1 MGLGVLGFYENNETE
16 ELTKTM
22 QLTKEE
28 QETVVTFTKGS
39 EMMEVYTA
47 DPVLL
52 KRLSNLP
59 AYELKEEYRSGGRV
73 IAKSFTADKRL
84 LTLRA
89 KRSKMTEENKEKARQ
104 TLLRI
109 KSESRI
115 TV

>member
-1 MGLGVLGFYENNETE
+1 
-16 ELTKTM
+16 M

-28 QETVVTFTKGS
+28 QETVITFTKGAAV
-39 EMMEVYTA
+39 MEVYTA

-59 AYELKEEYRSGGRV
+59 AYTLKEEFRSGGRV
-73 IAKSFTADKRL
+73 VAKSFLADKRL

-89 KRSKMTEENKEKARQ
+89 KRSKMSEENKEKARQ

-109 KSESRI
+109 KSESSR
-115 TV
+115 

>member
-1 MGLGVLGFYENNETE
+1 MQFTREEMETIIRYD
-16 ELTKTM
+16 
-22 QLTKEE
+22 
-28 QETVVTFTKGS
+28 KGGTL
-39 EMMEVYTA
+39 MEVYTA

-52 KRLSNLP
+52 KRLSSLP

-73 IAKSFTADKRL
+73 VAKSFLADKRL

-89 KRSKMTEENKEKARQ
+89 KRSKMSEESKEKARQ